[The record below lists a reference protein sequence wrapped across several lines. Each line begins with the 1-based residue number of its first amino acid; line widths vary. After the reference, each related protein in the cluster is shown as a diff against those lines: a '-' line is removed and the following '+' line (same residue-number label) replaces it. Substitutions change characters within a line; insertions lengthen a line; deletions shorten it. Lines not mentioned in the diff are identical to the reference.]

1 MGEVLLAARRSQFM
15 PEFMASLPL
24 AAMDGTLRDRFISG
38 GMPGHLRLKTG
49 RLDHVTAIAGYVN
62 ARSGRN
68 YVVVVLQ
75 NYKDVHRGLGEEVQ
89 DALLRWVFSH

>member
-1 MGEVLLAARRSQFM
+1 M
-15 PEFMASLPL
+15 
-24 AAMDGTLRDRFISG
+24 
-38 GMPGHLRLKTG
+38 KTG
-49 RLDHVTAIAGYVN
+49 RLDHVTAIAVYVN

-75 NYKDVHRGLGEEVQ
+75 NDKDVHRGLGEEVQ

>member
-1 MGEVLLAARRSQFM
+1 M
-15 PEFMASLPL
+15 
-24 AAMDGTLRDRFISG
+24 
-38 GMPGHLRLKTG
+38 KTG